1 MHEART
7 YRDFLQSADLV
18 SFTVV
23 VKETDLFILARSDLH
38 GLALE
43 TVINHRHK
51 LESFIDK
58 YPDFKT
64 SLAPVRIP
72 LGAPEVVRM
81 MAEAGKAAN
90 VGPMAAV
97 AGAFSELVGRALM
110 ERSPEVI
117 VENGGDIFINT
128 LRERTVALFA
138 GDSPL
143 SGKTGIKISPQD
155 SPVGVCTSSG
165 KVGPSLSL
173 GVAHAACIV
182 AKSAALADAA
192 ATAAGNAVKAEGD
205 VRAGLGAAA
214 GIPGVLGAV
223 IISGDKLGAWGRV
236 ELVKVTPPLS
246 PSQDKRGRGVKI

>member
-1 MHEART
+1 MVFCPGLEFNLCRQLMYEART
-7 YRDFLQSADLV
+7 YRDFFKSADLV

-23 VKETDLFILARSDLH
+23 VKETDLFILARTDLREP
-38 GLALE
+38 ALE

-51 LESFIDK
+51 LESFIEK
-58 YPDFKT
+58 YPEFRT
-64 SLAPVRIP
+64 SLKPVSIP
-72 LGAPEVVRM
+72 LGAPEIVRM
-81 MAEAGKAAN
+81 MAEAGEAAN

-97 AGAFSELVGRALM
+97 AGAFSDLVGRALM

-143 SGKTGIKISPQD
+143 SGRVGIKISPGD
-155 SPVGVCTSSG
+155 CPIGVCTSSG

-173 GVAHAACIV
+173 GVAHAACIT
-182 AKSAALADAA
+182 AKSASLADAA

-205 VRAGLGAAA
+205 VKAGLDAA
-214 GIPGVLGAV
+214 GSIPGVLGAV

-236 ELVKVTPPLS
+236 ELVKI
-246 PSQDKRGRGVKI
+246 Q